1 VSWRKYLLIPRLT
14 LASIGAPRSQ
24 VRAWE
29 RYWDGV
35 SRLGPDGD
43 VLWDADERAE
53 AEMLSAALDKHAD
66 TTLPMVDLGCG
77 SGRQA
82 YALTGFASRVI
93 GVDGSAAAIAR
104 AVRTGDAASSRA
116 GTTLDA
122 GPARSGATPRP
133 GHDPAVV
140 FRVADIASAGLG
152 ERLHDEI
159 GDANVHIRGVLH
171 VLDDEARRAV
181 AGNIAAL
188 LGERGT
194 LYLCETNHTGDP
206 LDYLLDQGARPTRL
220 PPLVHRLIRAGVR
233 APRRFGPEEVAQVFP
248 EDAWLVVEQGATEV
262 YGVPLE
268 PGGPVQRI
276 PAWFAVVRTSRRR
289 PRR

>member
-1 VSWRKYLLIPRLT
+1 MSWRKYLLIPRLT

-24 VRAWE
+24 TRAWE
-29 RYWDGV
+29 RYWDGI

-43 VLWDADERAE
+43 VLWDADEPAE
-53 AEMLSAALDKHAD
+53 AEMLAAMLSRHAD
-66 TTLPMVDLGCG
+66 PGLPMVDLGCG
-77 SGRQA
+77 SGRQVH
-82 YALTGFASRVI
+82 ALTKFGSRVI
-93 GVDGSAAAIAR
+93 GIDGSAAAVAR
-104 AVRTGDAASSRA
+104 AG
-116 GTTLDA
+116 
-122 GPARSGATPRP
+122 SGA
-133 GHDPAVV
+133 AVV
-140 FRVADIASAGLG
+140 FRVADIASGGLG

-171 VLDDEARRAV
+171 VLDDDARRAV
-181 AGNIAAL
+181 AANIAAL

-248 EDAWLVVEQGATEV
+248 AGGWETVEQGATEV
-262 YGVPLE
+262 YGIPLE

-276 PAWFAVVRTSRRR
+276 PAWYAVVRTSRR
-289 PRR
+289 PSRR

>member
-1 VSWRKYLLIPRLT
+1 MSWRKYLLIPRLT

-24 VRAWE
+24 ASAWD
-29 RYWDGV
+29 RYWAGV
-35 SRLGPDGD
+35 SSLGPRGD
-43 VLWDADERAE
+43 VLWDADEPAE
-53 AEMLSAALDKHAD
+53 TEILAAALDRHAD
-66 TTLPMVDLGCG
+66 PGLPMVDLGCG

-82 YALTGFASRVI
+82 YTLAGFASRVI
-93 GVDGSAAAIAR
+93 GIDGSAAAVAR
-104 AVRTGDAASSRA
+104 ATGPD
-116 GTTLDA
+116 
-122 GPARSGATPRP
+122 SGSGVT
-133 GHDPAVV
+133 

-171 VLDDEARRAV
+171 VLDDASRQAV

-233 APRRFGPEEVAQVFP
+233 APRRFGPEEVTQIFP
-248 EDAWLVVEQGATEV
+248 ADAWLVAEQGATEV

-276 PAWFAVVRTSRRR
+276 PAWYAVVRTSRRR
-289 PRR
+289 